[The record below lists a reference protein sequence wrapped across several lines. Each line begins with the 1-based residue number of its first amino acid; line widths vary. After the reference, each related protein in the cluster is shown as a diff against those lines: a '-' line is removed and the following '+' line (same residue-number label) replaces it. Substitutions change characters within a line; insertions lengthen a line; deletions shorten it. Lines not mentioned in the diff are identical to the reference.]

1 MASYFSGEY
10 ECKLDDKGRLVL
22 PARFKSA
29 LPEGEGEVQQ
39 IVLARGFEPCLTIY
53 PLHEWAKIFEKVA
66 ALNEFNPEYRN
77 FQRNFLR
84 GNTEIELDKSGRFLV
99 PKTMVR
105 YAKLERDA
113 ILVGMGNRIELWNP
127 EVYEEYLIKDQ
138 QTFSE
143 LAKQFLGKEEPKQP
157 EAPIVPP
164 TAQMPPVPYNMPF
177 YPVYFQQQPVH
188 LVPPTPPPPPKTDEQ
203 TGG

>member
-29 LPEGEGEVQQ
+29 LPEGQGEVQQ

-53 PLHEWAKIFEKVA
+53 PIHEWTKIFEKVA

-84 GNTEIELDKSGRFLV
+84 GNTEIDLDKSGRFLI

-113 ILVGMGNRIELWNP
+113 ILVGMLNPGVCPIER
-127 EVYEEYLIKDQ
+127 
-138 QTFSE
+138 
-143 LAKQFLGKEEPKQP
+143 G
-157 EAPIVPP
+157 
-164 TAQMPPVPYNMPF
+164 
-177 YPVYFQQQPVH
+177 
-188 LVPPTPPPPPKTDEQ
+188 
-203 TGG
+203 